1 MQNVTNAKT
10 VSDSLKTGLAWL
22 KEFEA
27 AHGRPL
33 RVLHVGNIAANG
45 YLNAKFL
52 RRVGVE
58 ADLLIC
64 DYYHVM
70 GCPEW
75 EDVDLAHGHGDDN
88 KPSFHPDDVKGYQRP
103 DWVTQGSLDECM
115 EQAGFRSDQRL
126 DTAWTALSQIP
137 GVMPIVNAAKTFAIW
152 VLGAK
157 RIGAA
162 RLFVENPVVVSLL
175 GIEKCAAGLT
185 VMLSHAVDRVPEPVR
200 KGMNNRLKIRAAQA
214 IRSFLARLHF
224 LQVHL
229 RSLQQWAND
238 RATSS
243 DWTVISRS
251 LQVSREFAHTFPD
264 RPDKLSGTEA
274 VMWVARARHF
284 RKLFEEYDVVQCYAV
299 EPIMALLCDKRPYVC
314 FEHGTLRDFTQGD
327 LPLHR
332 LTALA
337 YRKADHA
344 FITNGDCL
352 AYAKKL
358 GMENYSPIIH
368 PIDVEQHRTDYAKEA
383 AQIRADA
390 GADVLIFCPV
400 RHDYKIKG
408 TDVAIKALPI
418 IKERLPGKRVVM
430 MLADWGSQVDESR
443 TMLKKLG
450 CEENVAWCQAMC
462 RVQMIQ
468 MIQASDCVLDQF
480 VLPVFGSTA
489 PQSLAAG
496 KPVIASYDPKQTE
509 WLIPEPAPILSATT
523 PEEVADAVLR
533 TQDPAWL
540 RSWQQRA
547 RHWIDTYHHP
557 NNAISDHL
565 QVYRQVLSKRHR
577 RSRPV
582 ARGHAA

>member
-1 MQNVTNAKT
+1 MLRLAAGH
-10 VSDSLKTGLAWL
+10 SELETGLAWL
-22 KEFEA
+22 KDFERT
-27 AHGRPL
+27 HGRPL

-75 EDVDLAHGHGDDN
+75 EDIDLAHGHGDDN

-103 DWVTQGSLDECM
+103 DWVTHGSLIECIA
-115 EQAGFRSDQRL
+115 QASLKIDQWPDAERTGWL
-126 DTAWTALSQIP
+126 RIP
-137 GVMPIVNAAKTFAIW
+137 GVMPIKKAAKAVAVQT
-152 VLGAK
+152 LGAK
-157 RIGAA
+157 TIMAA
-162 RLFVENPVVVSLL
+162 RLFYQEPVVVFFM
-175 GIEKCAAGLT
+175 GIARCAGGLAT
-185 VMLSHAVDRVPEPVR
+185 KSSRVANGLPGPIR
-200 KGMNNRLKIRAAQA
+200 QRLAYGVKFRV
-214 IRSFLARLHF
+214 ARCLKSVVKF
-224 LQVHL
+224 FNSVQV
-229 RSLQQWAND
+229 WADD
-238 RATSS
+238 RAKSS
-243 DWTVISRS
+243 ASTILLEAARVALD
-251 LQVSREFAHTFPD
+251 FAHTFPD
-264 RPDKLSGTEA
+264 RPDKLSLTEA